1 MRPQTPPLREPTLH
15 CAASS
20 VQQATRKHTPYTLH
34 HATRNIPVQHEVS
47 HRNKDRWH
55 TSRSMQHAALHATS
69 FARHATSNVR
79 VPCAAND
86 ATSII
91 HHATYNAPH
100 ATPCKTHN
108 CQQRGSRTAVERA
121 MLPPLKRTDP
131 PPILTTPPS
140 CAPPPRSAYDPI
152 GLPMPHVPFGLRYRR
167 SPQTR
172 MSRCQLTWLA
182 PHQMPAHERRMHRR
196 SGTTTASHTRDATC
210 SAHNATK

>member
-1 MRPQTPPLREPTLH
+1 MQRATSQCNMNHPTGRQDR
-15 CAASS
+15 C
-20 VQQATRKHTPYTLH
+20 HT
-34 HATRNIPVQHEVS
+34 TRN
-47 HRNKDRWH
+47 
-55 TSRSMQHAALHATS
+55 MQHATLNATL

-121 MLPPLKRTDP
+121 MLPPLNATDP

-140 CAPPPRSAYDPI
+140 CAPPHRSAYGPI
-152 GLPMPHVPFGLRYRR
+152 GPPHATRTDAAEVLEIATDSNVALPTSMNSTPPDACTRAQDAPSLRDDDSIPHARCNVQR
-167 SPQTR
+167 SQ
-172 MSRCQLTWLA
+172 CNKV
-182 PHQMPAHERRMHRR
+182 
-196 SGTTTASHTRDATC
+196 DATE
-210 SAHNATK
+210 ATCNGTHAAC